1 MSLEKLKKKYPSYS
15 EEELK
20 EGYEIKKKFK
30 KAKIL
35 FYIFATPAFIS
46 FFYMVSPSVDDP
58 QYGFISVILFGIP
71 TLIFLGI
78 MQYHHDKMKKYAF
91 KMLKNKATG
100 FINKFTN
107 KQ

>member
-1 MSLEKLKKKYPSYS
+1 MSLEKLKKKYPSYL

-20 EGYEIKKKFK
+20 EGYEIEKKFK

-35 FYIFATPAFIS
+35 FYIFAIPAFLS
-46 FFYMVSPSVDDP
+46 FLYAANSDP
-58 QYGFISVILFGIP
+58 QIGVIGVIVFGIP